1 MRCACIM
8 SFIKAIISAFP
19 NKRTV
24 IDFMGALNFRVG
36 VGTP

>member
-8 SFIKAIISAFP
+8 SFNKAIISAFP

-24 IDFMGALNFRVG
+24 IDFMNQ
-36 VGTP
+36 GTVLFY